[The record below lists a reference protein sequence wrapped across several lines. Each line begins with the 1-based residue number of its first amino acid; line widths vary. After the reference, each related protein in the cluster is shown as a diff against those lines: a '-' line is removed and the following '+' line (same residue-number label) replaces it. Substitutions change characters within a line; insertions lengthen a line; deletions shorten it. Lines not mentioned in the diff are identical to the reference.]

1 MKIVRKIIKIDE
13 ELCNGC
19 GQCVPSCAEG
29 ALAIVDGK
37 AKVVKDSYCDGLGAC
52 LGECPTGALTIIE
65 READEFDEDAA
76 MAYVAATRGPGA
88 AHGHGAAHGGGCPGS
103 AMASFRLQG
112 GGCPGSGMASF
123 TPGATR
129 GEASGPAP
137 SLLGHWPVQIRLI
150 PPDAPFLR
158 GADLVIAADCA
169 AVAYPDFHRE
179 FVGGKAVMMGC
190 PKFDE
195 DYAPRLAEVFKR
207 SGVASVT
214 VVRMEVPCCLGIAEA
229 ARRALAASG
238 RDDLPFKEIIIGRQ
252 GAKMAGGLPGF

>member
-1 MKIVRKIIKIDE
+1 MKIVRKIIEIDE

-29 ALAIVDGK
+29 ALEIIGGK
-37 AKVVKDSYCDGLGAC
+37 AKVVSDSYCDGLGAC
-52 LGECPTGALTIIE
+52 LGECHTGALRIVE
-65 READEFDEDAA
+65 READEFDEEAA

-88 AHGHGAAHGGGCPGS
+88 GHPHGASHGGGGCPGS
-103 AMASFRLQG
+103 AMAFFARSEAF
-112 GGCPGSGMASF
+112 A
-123 TPGATR
+123 GA
-129 GEASGPAP
+129 EGPTS

-190 PKFDE
+190 PKFDG
-195 DYAPRLAEVFKR
+195 DYAPRLAEIFKR

-229 ARRALAASG
+229 ARRALGASG
-238 RDDLPFKEIIIGRQ
+238 RDDLEFREIIIGRQ
-252 GAKMAGGLPGF
+252 GAKMVPGLPGFQSPPE